1 MARWSP
7 TVTPQFAGVSNAPI
21 AEGVQNAGA
30 MLLSALAARQQRTRE
45 DRRYKD
51 SQQRYALEQQRA
63 IDAQDVAEARQMD
76 RDAKT
81 DAQTQLLNALALQE
95 KGYTTGPTAASKLA
109 TLANAPTVPD
119 APIPLS
125 ALGRAG
131 QAMQERAPSVTMGQ
145 QTYTLDET
153 QTPDA
158 KAERRQLAML
168 GRQQDFTRDLT
179 TQGQQ
184 FQREQAQNAQTFQAA
199 EGAKSR
205 AVTLAGL
212 ARDRYSMV
220 PTASG
225 LMRFNATT
233 GQVEPVTMD
242 GQPVAPAGAR
252 SAQSQANEAALYG
265 SQMNAAL
272 NTLQS
277 VKDSEKPFGLLTQA
291 GLNQAGNGFTG
302 DLLAGLGRGRLT
314 PDEQRVQNARD
325 QFAASAVYAFSG
337 KTATNP
343 EKATMRN
350 IFFMQ
355 PGEEGD
361 ALARQKA
368 GNREVASLAM
378 QARTQGRT
386 IDMAAAAQHL
396 LSRGYREQE
405 VRAILGA
412 VAPLMANGQTGGQQ
426 P

>member
-63 IDAQDVAEARQMD
+63 MDAQDVAEARQMD

-109 TLANAPTVPD
+109 TLANAPTTPD

-131 QAMQERAPSVTMGQ
+131 QAMQERAPSVTMGR

-184 FQREQAQNAQTFQAA
+184 FQREQAQAAQTFQAA

-265 SQMNAAL
+265 SQMSAAAQVL
-272 NTLQS
+272 DKTPGA
-277 VKDSEKPFGLLTQA
+277 DEPFGMMTQA
-291 GLNQAGNGFTG
+291 GLNQAGKGFTG
-302 DLLAGLGRGRLT
+302 DVLASLGRKRLNS
-314 PDEQRVQNARD
+314 DQQLVDNARN
-325 QFAASAVYAFSG
+325 QFATAGVYAFTG
-337 KTATNP
+337 KTATEN
-343 EKATMRN
+343 ETARLKQ

-355 PGEEGD
+355 PGETNP
-361 ALARQKA
+361 AVARQKA
-368 GNREVASLAM
+368 GAREVATLAM
-378 QARTQGRT
+378 QARTQGRSLDLAT
-386 IDMAAAAQHL
+386 TAQHL
-396 LSRGYREQE
+396 FARGFKDEE
-405 VRAILGA
+405 VRGILGA
-412 VAPLMANGQTGGQQ
+412 VSPYLANTGQQ